1 MKKYTIGTD
10 VGGTK
15 IQVGLVTP
23 QNRLVKSEQFLID
36 QSSGRAALQSIL
48 RAISALYSKE
58 ICAVGVGI
66 TGHVNATTGIVAGS
80 VNLPKSWNNV
90 PLKST
95 IQKKFKVP
103 TKIDN
108 DANCI
113 ALAEATVGKGKNFSA
128 VMSITIGTGI
138 GAGLVI
144 NKQLFRG
151 GQDAT
156 ELGHTIINAK
166 YSFEDMV
173 SGPSLVKIFRKKTG
187 TTKTSYEIVAAA
199 NKGNRTA
206 RAIIREMS
214 RWLAVGLNNAM
225 LSYSPEIIV
234 IGGGLARVPCLVR
247 PAVKEAKKMLR
258 YRKLKKTLIV
268 TSSLGYNAGVIG
280 SALLTKNQ

>member
-1 MKKYTIGTD
+1 MKKYTLGAD

-23 QNRLVKSEQFLID
+23 KNRLVKNEQFLID
-36 QSSGRAALQSIL
+36 QSNGRAAQQSIL
-48 RAISALYSKE
+48 AAISAIYSKE
-58 ICAVGVGI
+58 VRAIGVGI
-66 TGHVNATTGIVAGS
+66 TGHVNSSTGVAAGS

-90 PLKST
+90 PLKS
-95 IQKKFKVP
+95 IILKKFRVP
-103 TKIDN
+103 TMIDN

-113 ALAEATVGKGKNFSA
+113 ALAEASVGKGKKYNA

-138 GAGLVI
+138 GMGLVI

-156 ELGHTIINAK
+156 ELGHTIINKK
-166 YSFEDMV
+166 YSFENLV
-173 SGPSLVKIFRKKTG
+173 SGPSLVKNFRKKTG
-187 TTKTSYEIVAAA
+187 LTKTSYEIVAAA

-206 RAIIREMS
+206 RALIREMS
-214 RWLAVGLNNAM
+214 QWLAIGLNNAM

-234 IGGGLARVPCLVR
+234 LGGGLACVPSLIR
-247 PAVKEAKKMLR
+247 PAIKEVKKMLC
-258 YRKLKKTLIV
+258 YRHLRKTLIV

>member
-1 MKKYTIGTD
+1 MKKYTLGAD

-23 QNRLVKSEQFLID
+23 KNRLVKNEQFLID
-36 QSSGRAALQSIL
+36 QSNGRAAQQSIL
-48 RAISALYSKE
+48 AAISAIYSKE
-58 ICAVGVGI
+58 VRAIGVGI
-66 TGHVNATTGIVAGS
+66 TGHVNSSTGV
-80 VNLPKSWNNV
+80 V
-90 PLKST
+90 PLKS
-95 IQKKFKVP
+95 IILKRFRVP
-103 TKIDN
+103 TMIDN

-113 ALAEATVGKGKNFSA
+113 ALAEASVGKGKKYNA

-138 GAGLVI
+138 GMGLVI

-156 ELGHTIINAK
+156 ELGHTIINKK
-166 YSFEDMV
+166 YSFENLV
-173 SGPSLVKIFRKKTG
+173 SGPSLVKNFRKKTG
-187 TTKTSYEIVAAA
+187 LTKTSYEIVAAA

-206 RAIIREMS
+206 RALIREMS
-214 RWLAVGLNNAM
+214 QWLAIGLNNAM

-234 IGGGLARVPCLVR
+234 LGGGLACVPSLIR
-247 PAVKEAKKMLR
+247 PAIKEVKKMLC
-258 YRKLKKTLIV
+258 YRHLRKTLIV